1 MVDNLI
7 INSKENNKTSN
18 RLINREVSWL
28 SFNMRVMEQS
38 SNKIYPL
45 LERLRFLSISASNL
59 DEFYM
64 VRVAGLRALML
75 ANTKIKS
82 DDGLTP
88 LEQLKKIKKLTDS
101 LVEIQQNECCSILTQ
116 LRDKNLNLICIG
128 NLDDEEKKWLEKY
141 FLENVFPI
149 LTPLA
154 IDLEHPF
161 PFIPNLGFSLMVELK
176 RNSDDETLLVL
187 VPIPSQ
193 TKRFIRLPDKQSDI
207 RFISLE
213 NIISFFI
220 KLIFPNYQLVS
231 EGVFRVIRDSELEVE
246 EKAED
251 LVMVFE
257 SALKKRRRGDVVR
270 LEINKAMSKNLSSFI
285 FRNLNILAD
294 EVISIDGILGLS
306 ELDNLIV
313 DDRADLIFKPFIPRF
328 PNRIEKFDGDI
339 FAAINQKDFVVHH
352 PFETF
357 DVVVSFL
364 DQAASDENVL
374 AIKQTLYRT
383 GDNSPIVKALIKAA
397 VAGKS
402 VTALIELKA
411 RFDEAQNIKWAQDME
426 RAGVKVVFGFLKLKT
441 HVKISVIVRQENL
454 KLKSYVH
461 FGTGNYHPQTAKVYT
476 DISFFTDNKA
486 LGRDAVQIFNYL
498 TAESV
503 PDKLEKAKISPFEIR
518 STLMEL
524 IDQEI
529 RFAKEGK
536 PANIWV
542 KLNSLVDSII
552 IEKLYEASQA
562 GVSIDMVIRGICCLR
577 PGVKGLSENIRV
589 KSIVGRFLEHSRIVC
604 FGNGKLLPS
613 EDAKVFI
620 SSADWMPRNFDRR
633 VEILVP
639 LENPTVH
646 SQVLDQIMK
655 TNIKDTEN
663 SWSLGLGDNY
673 RNYEVKS
680 NSFSAHHYFMTNPSL
695 SGVGSAIREDDDKD
709 E

>member
-116 LRDKNLNLICIG
+116 LRDKNLNLICID
-128 NLDDEEKKWLEKY
+128 NLNDEEKKWLEKY

-193 TKRFIRLPDKQSDI
+193 IKRFIRLPDKQSDI

-213 NIISFFI
+213 NIISIFI

-270 LEINKAMSKNLSSFI
+270 LEINKAMPKNLSSFI

-529 RFAKEGK
+529 RFPKEGK

>member
-75 ANTKIKS
+75 TNTKIKS

-88 LEQLKKIKKLTDS
+88 REQLKKIKKLTDN

-116 LRDKNLNLICIG
+116 LRDKNLNLICIS

-270 LEINKAMSKNLSSFI
+270 LEINKAMPKNLSSFI

-441 HVKISVIVRQENL
+441 HVKISVIVRQEDL

-486 LGRDAVQIFNYL
+486 LGRDAVQIFNFL

-529 RFAKEGK
+529 RFAKEEK

-673 RNYEVKS
+673 KNYEVKS

>member
-270 LEINKAMSKNLSSFI
+270 LEINKAMPKNLSSFI

-476 DISFFTDNKA
+476 DISFFTHNKA

>member
-270 LEINKAMSKNLSSFI
+270 LEINKAMPKNLSSFI

-294 EVISIDGILGLS
+294 EVSAPI
-306 ELDNLIV
+306 
-313 DDRADLIFKPFIPRF
+313 AFPF
-328 PNRIEKFDGDI
+328 
-339 FAAINQKDFVVHH
+339 
-352 PFETF
+352 
-357 DVVVSFL
+357 
-364 DQAASDENVL
+364 
-374 AIKQTLYRT
+374 
-383 GDNSPIVKALIKAA
+383 
-397 VAGKS
+397 
-402 VTALIELKA
+402 
-411 RFDEAQNIKWAQDME
+411 
-426 RAGVKVVFGFLKLKT
+426 
-441 HVKISVIVRQENL
+441 
-454 KLKSYVH
+454 
-461 FGTGNYHPQTAKVYT
+461 
-476 DISFFTDNKA
+476 
-486 LGRDAVQIFNYL
+486 
-498 TAESV
+498 
-503 PDKLEKAKISPFEIR
+503 
-518 STLMEL
+518 
-524 IDQEI
+524 
-529 RFAKEGK
+529 
-536 PANIWV
+536 
-542 KLNSLVDSII
+542 
-552 IEKLYEASQA
+552 
-562 GVSIDMVIRGICCLR
+562 
-577 PGVKGLSENIRV
+577 
-589 KSIVGRFLEHSRIVC
+589 
-604 FGNGKLLPS
+604 
-613 EDAKVFI
+613 
-620 SSADWMPRNFDRR
+620 SS
-633 VEILVP
+633 
-639 LENPTVH
+639 
-646 SQVLDQIMK
+646 
-655 TNIKDTEN
+655 
-663 SWSLGLGDNY
+663 
-673 RNYEVKS
+673 
-680 NSFSAHHYFMTNPSL
+680 
-695 SGVGSAIREDDDKD
+695 
-709 E
+709 

>member
-270 LEINKAMSKNLSSFI
+270 LEINKAMPKNLSSFI
-285 FRNLNILAD
+285 FRNLNLLAD

>member
-1 MVDNLI
+1 LI
-7 INSKENNKTSN
+7 SNSKEKNKTFN
-18 RLINREVSWL
+18 RLINRELSWL

-38 SNKIYPL
+38 SNKTYPL
-45 LERLRFLSISASNL
+45 LERLRFLSISGSNL

-75 ANTKIKS
+75 AKTKIKS
-82 DDGLTP
+82 DDGLSP
-88 LEQLKKIKKLTDS
+88 LEQLKKIKKLTDN
-101 LVEIQQNECCSILTQ
+101 LVKNQQNECRSILTE
-116 LRDKNLNLICIG
+116 LNKKNLNLIDIG
-128 NLDDEEKKWLEKY
+128 DLDDEDKKWLQKY

-154 IDLEHPF
+154 IDLERPF
-161 PFIPNLGFSLMVELK
+161 PFIPNLGFSLMIELK
-176 RNSDDETLLVL
+176 RNSDDEILLVL
-187 VPIPSQ
+187 LPVPSK
-193 TKRFIRLPDKQSDI
+193 TKRFIRLPDKKRNI

-213 NIISFFI
+213 NIISLFI
-220 KLIFPNYQLVS
+220 KLIFPNYHLVG
-231 EGVFRVIRDSELEVE
+231 EGVFRIIRDSDLEVE

-251 LVMVFE
+251 LVIVFE

-270 LEINKAMSKNLSSFI
+270 LEINKAMPRNLSI
-285 FRNLNILAD
+285 IIREELNVLKN

-306 ELDNLIV
+306 ELDYLIV

-328 PNRIEKFDGDI
+328 PNRINKFDGDI

-364 DQAASDENVL
+364 EQAASDEAVV

-426 RAGVKVVFGFLKLKT
+426 QAGVKVVFGFLKLKT
-441 HVKISVIVRQENL
+441 HVKISVVVRQEKL

-498 TAESV
+498 TADSV
-503 PDKLEKAKISPFEIR
+503 PNELEKAKISPFEIR

-529 RFAKEGK
+529 RFAKEGR

-589 KSIVGRFLEHSRIVC
+589 KSIIGRFLEHSRIVC

-613 EDAKVFI
+613 GEAKVFI

-646 SQVLDQIMK
+646 SQVLDQIME
-655 TNIKDTEN
+655 TNIKDTTH
-663 SWSLGLGDNY
+663 SWSLGLEDKY
-673 RNYEVKS
+673 INYEVKS

-695 SGVGSAIREDDDKD
+695 SGVGSANREDEDKDKD

>member
-270 LEINKAMSKNLSSFI
+270 LEINKAMPKNLSSFI

-476 DISFFTDNKA
+476 DISFFTDNKT

>member
-38 SNKIYPL
+38 LNKIYPL

-75 ANTKIKS
+75 TNTKIKS

-88 LEQLKKIKKLTDS
+88 REQLKKIKKLTDN

-116 LRDKNLNLICIG
+116 LRDKNLNLICIS

-220 KLIFPNYQLVS
+220 KLIFPNYELVS

-270 LEINKAMSKNLSSFI
+270 LEINKAMPKNLSSFI

-529 RFAKEGK
+529 RFAKEEK

>member
-213 NIISFFI
+213 NIISVFI

-270 LEINKAMSKNLSSFI
+270 LEINKAMPKNLSSFI

>member
-116 LRDKNLNLICIG
+116 LRDKNLNLICIS

-193 TKRFIRLPDKQSDI
+193 IKRFIRLPDKQSDI

-213 NIISFFI
+213 NIISIFI

-270 LEINKAMSKNLSSFI
+270 LEINKAMPKNLSSFI

>member
-193 TKRFIRLPDKQSDI
+193 TKRFIRLPDKQSGI

-270 LEINKAMSKNLSSFI
+270 LEINKAMPKNLSSFI

>member
-176 RNSDDETLLVL
+176 RNSDDETLLVI

-270 LEINKAMSKNLSSFI
+270 LEINKAMPKNLSSFI

>member
-88 LEQLKKIKKLTDS
+88 REQLKKIKKLTDN

-116 LRDKNLNLICIG
+116 LRDKNLNLICIS

-270 LEINKAMSKNLSSFI
+270 LEINKAMPKNLSSFI

-441 HVKISVIVRQENL
+441 HVKISVIVRQEDL